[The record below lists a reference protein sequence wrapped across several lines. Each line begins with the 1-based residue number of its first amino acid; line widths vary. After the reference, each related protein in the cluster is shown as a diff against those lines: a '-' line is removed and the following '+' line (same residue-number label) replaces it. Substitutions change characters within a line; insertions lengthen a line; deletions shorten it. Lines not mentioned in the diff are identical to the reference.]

1 MESSNLKLNKNRL
14 WNVTYLNK
22 RRSSLIKWVN
32 YKSMWRYLM
41 CNHSSQNYVSLVAF
55 VSMVFV
61 NGTWFACLGCFEFR
75 LNFALFL
82 YFILV
87 FYIFAIVVF
96 HMFDEIPLR
105 INVWSLDSIFHTLIY
120 IVINLNDLFILIP
133 WLWIYF
139 SRTKSARYQ
148 HAWWIHSKEIKLF
161 CQIDKQ
167 ISLCC
172 VLQSMFKVVWVY
184 ITQAQK

>member
-1 MESSNLKLNKNRL
+1 MFRWLLLCLYS
-14 WNVTYLNK
+14 
-22 RRSSLIKWVN
+22 I
-32 YKSMWRYLM
+32 
-41 CNHSSQNYVSLVAF
+41 
-55 VSMVFV
+55 VFV
-61 NGTWFACLGCFEFR
+61 NGTWFACLGYFEFR
-75 LNFALFL
+75 LNFALFF

-105 INVWSLDSIFHTLIY
+105 INVWSLDSIFPTLIY

-172 VLQSMFKVVWVY
+172 DKGYTFYPSLSLSLSSW
-184 ITQAQK
+184 IL